1 MDIALGVAA
10 CVDEVNFI
18 ENVDDDED
26 DDEECIVVAGSVDN
40 EVEQT
45 VETSLSALKF
55 LLTKRKRLGEKI

>member
-18 ENVDDDED
+18 ENVNDDED
-26 DDEECIVVAGSVDN
+26 DDEECIVVAGVDN

-45 VETSLSALKF
+45 VETSLSFKVSP
-55 LLTKRKRLGEKI
+55 